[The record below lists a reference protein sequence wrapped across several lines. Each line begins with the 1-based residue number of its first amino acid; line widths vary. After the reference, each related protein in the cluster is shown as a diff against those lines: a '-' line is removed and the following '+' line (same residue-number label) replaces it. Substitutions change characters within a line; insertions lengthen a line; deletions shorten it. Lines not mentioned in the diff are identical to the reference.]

1 METLSQ
7 FFCIR
12 GCIAL
17 TGKGKN
23 ATIITMEQE
32 LLAQKGEEQRN
43 MKQSFTQKL
52 GAFFDRNYAMFF
64 APLIV
69 IVAYMA
75 ALFSYGVYPFGD
87 KYTAASYDLSAQI
100 CPFIEHFFD
109 VINGRSSLFYSYAV
123 AGGADVLGS
132 LLYCFVSPF
141 SFVFLLL
148 GEGMVAHAS
157 SIVMALKLGAISVA
171 GTWFAKKLFKDIPD
185 YLCIAI
191 GIVYTYSGYTFVAN
205 TYINWLDLMVYLPFA
220 VGAFKR
226 FVQTGSF
233 WLFSA
238 LVACCIYTTFS
249 IACFSMFIA
258 FPSLV
263 FFGLFCVE
271 KENRNRYIS
280 RLCLAFVSAVL
291 MALPILLPALAS
303 YLNAGRGSGGFF
315 DNFWYGFTLT
325 ESGAVTD
332 FADTTFVE
340 KAQEAAYRK
349 WSYVLTDGIFVALTV
364 VWFFRK
370 GLKAP
375 FAKFMLT
382 AGVLT
387 LVPVAVDESMLL
399 LNMGS
404 YMSYAYRFGFLN
416 ELFFLGGACLALD
429 NLCWKFDRA
438 YNGELLQPALFVE
451 VENPIETQNEGG
463 RYALKAKLRGSLG
476 WVLGFAAAT
485 VAVFAFLVWFIANDH
500 YKTIWESFVSDSEM
514 KKGLSSFS
522 SRFAHS
528 LGGAEVVSVF
538 FVAICLLVLFAS
550 LLVKKKKIGLKL
562 ASWLLI
568 LVVGAQAL
576 FLNNQIVVGN
586 RSTQHTGLE
595 NYRLLCEQM
604 AVLDSQNERDFQYN
618 NGYFRVKDYSDKVS
632 ANAPFTGRS
641 NAYTVFS
648 SMLDADNFTVGEL
661 FAYRGNLK
669 NSIKGQHN
677 PNKYNRGE
685 VFGDSFM
692 GYKYFYVPK
701 ADRDDIEKDSEMKQY
716 VRKVMVQND
725 NGEWKHLNRGG
736 YYVYENTLVF
746 PSAYKLPRG
755 DYRFVAPNEP
765 NSGYRKQNQG
775 AFYKFLSGKE
785 LANNKVTVS
794 AIRSLSTQLWANA
807 ARIEVGAGQITARVS
822 AKKGECLFL
831 NFVASEGYRVYVNG
845 KETQLIDN
853 DIHFLAVE
861 LQEGDNVVEFK
872 YSSPYVKWI
881 VAGTTIGL
889 LGLFALALILKK
901 TKIADRIAPVLSWAG
916 IGITVVAVAFF
927 MIFPTATGVVKLVR
941 LIL

>member
-1 METLSQ
+1 
-7 FFCIR
+7 
-12 GCIAL
+12 
-17 TGKGKN
+17 
-23 ATIITMEQE
+23 MEQE
-32 LLAQKGEEQRN
+32 IVAEHGETQVN
-43 MKQSFTQKL
+43 SKQSFLKKL
-52 GAFFDRNYAMFF
+52 GAFFDKNYALFF
-64 APLIV
+64 APLLV
-69 IVAYMA
+69 IVAYMV
-75 ALFSYGVYPFGD
+75 ALYSYGVYPFGN

-109 VINGRSSLFYSYAV
+109 FINGRSSLFYAYAI

-157 SIVMALKLGAISVA
+157 SIVMALKLGTISVA
-171 GTWFAKKLFKDIPD
+171 GTWFAKKQFKGIPD

-191 GIVYTYSGYTFVAN
+191 GIVYTYGGYTFVAN
-205 TYINWLDLMVYLPFA
+205 TYINWLDLLIYLPFA
-220 VGAFKR
+220 VGAFR
-226 FVQTGSF
+226 HFVKTDSF
-233 WLFSA
+233 WAFSI

-258 FPSLV
+258 FPALV
-263 FFGLFCVE
+263 FYGLLCVE
-271 KENRNRYIS
+271 KERRQRFIS
-280 RLCLAFVSAVL
+280 RLCIAFAVAIL
-291 MALPILLPALAS
+291 IALPILLPALAS
-303 YLNAGRGSGGFF
+303 YMNAGRGNGGFF
-315 DNFWYGFTLT
+315 DNFWYGFKVSDLG
-325 ESGAVTD
+325 EITD
-332 FADTTFVE
+332 FTDSTFVE

-349 WSYVLTDGIFVALTV
+349 WSYVLTDGIFASLTV
-364 VWFFRK
+364 VWFFRR
-370 GLKAP
+370 GLKDP

-387 LVPVAVDESMLL
+387 LLPVAVDESMLL

-429 NLCWKFDRA
+429 NLCWRCDRA
-438 YNGELLQPALFVE
+438 YDGELLSNTNKIPPE
-451 VENPIETQNEGG
+451 KEQNEGG
-463 RYALKAKLRGSLG
+463 RYALNGKIRGSLG
-476 WVLGFAAAT
+476 WIAGFTGLA
-485 VAVFAFLVWFIANDH
+485 VAVFAFFVWFISNNH
-500 YKTIWESFVSDSEM
+500 YKTIWEDFVTDSEM

-528 LGGAEVVSVF
+528 LGGAEVVAVF
-538 FVAICLLVLFAS
+538 FVLICVLVLFAS

-562 ASWLLI
+562 VSWLMI
-568 LVVGAQAL
+568 AVVGVQVL
-576 FLNNQIVVGN
+576 FLNNQIVLGN
-586 RSTQHTGLE
+586 RSTQHSGLAT
-595 NYRLLCEQM
+595 YRELCAQM
-604 AVLDSQNERDFQYN
+604 AELDSQNERDFQYN

-641 NAYTVFS
+641 NAYSVFS
-648 SMLDADNFTVGEL
+648 SMLDADNFAVGEL

-701 ADRDDIEKDSEMKQY
+701 ADRDDIEEDSEMKQY
-716 VRKVMVQND
+716 VRKVIVEN
-725 NGEWKHLNRGG
+725 EHLSLNG

-794 AIRSLSTQLWANA
+794 AVRSLSSHLWANA
-807 ARIEVGAGQITARVS
+807 AEIEVGAGQITARVN
-822 AKKGECLFL
+822 AKAGECLFL
-831 NFVASEGYRVYVNG
+831 NFVASAGYRVFVNG
-845 KETQLIDN
+845 KEAELIDN
-853 DIHFLAVE
+853 DIHFLAVTLE
-861 LQEGDNVVEFK
+861 EGDNVVEFK

-881 VAGTTIGL
+881 VFGALVAL
-889 LGLFALALILKK
+889 LGLCTVALVLKK
-901 TKIADRIAPVLSWAG
+901 TKIADRLAPAISWAG
-916 IGITVVAVAFF
+916 ILLTAGVVAFF
-927 MIFPTATGVVKLVR
+927 MIFPTATSVVKLVR

>member
-1 METLSQ
+1 
-7 FFCIR
+7 
-12 GCIAL
+12 
-17 TGKGKN
+17 
-23 ATIITMEQE
+23 MEQE
-32 LLAQKGEEQRN
+32 IVAQNGEGQTNTR
-43 MKQSFTQKL
+43 QSFTQKL
-52 GAFFDRNYAMFF
+52 GAFFDKNYALFF
-64 APLIV
+64 APLLV

-75 ALFSYGVYPFGD
+75 ALYSYGVYPFGD

-100 CPFIEHFFD
+100 CPFIEHFYD

-157 SIVMALKLGAISVA
+157 SIVMALKLGTISVA
-171 GTWFAKKLFKDIPD
+171 GTWFAKKQFKGIPD

-191 GIVYTYSGYTFVAN
+191 GIVYTYGGYTFVAN
-205 TYINWLDLMVYLPFA
+205 TYINWLDLLIYLPFV
-220 VGAFKR
+220 VGAFRR
-226 FVQTGSF
+226 FVQTDSF
-233 WLFSA
+233 WLFSV

-258 FPSLV
+258 FPALV
-263 FFGLFCVE
+263 FYGLLCVE
-271 KENRNRYIS
+271 KEKRHRFIS
-280 RLCLAFVSAVL
+280 RLCIAFVASIL
-291 MALPILLPALAS
+291 LALPILLPALAS
-303 YLNAGRGSGGFF
+303 YINAGRGSGGFF
-315 DNFWYGFTLT
+315 DNFWYGFT
-325 ESGAVTD
+325 VTD
-332 FADTTFVE
+332 SGSITDFTDSTFVE
-340 KAQEAAYRK
+340 KVQEAAYRK
-349 WSYVLTDGIFVALTV
+349 WSYVLTDGIFASLTI
-364 VWFFRK
+364 VWFFRR
-370 GLKAP
+370 GLKDP

-429 NLCWKFDRA
+429 NLCWRCDRA
-438 YNGELLQPALFVE
+438 YDNELLQPILLSKTEKTSAE
-451 VENPIETQNEGG
+451 APEKEQNEGG
-463 RYALKAKLRGSLG
+463 RYALNGKIRGSMG
-476 WVLGFAAAT
+476 WIAGFTVAVL
-485 VAVFAFLVWFIANDH
+485 AVFAFFVWFISADH
-500 YKTIWESFVSDSEM
+500 YKTIWENFVTDSEM

-528 LGGAEVVSVF
+528 LGGAEVVAVF
-538 FVAICLLVLFAS
+538 FVLICVLVLFAS
-550 LLVKKKKIGLKL
+550 LLVKKKKIGLQL
-562 ASWLLI
+562 VSWLMI
-568 LVVGAQAL
+568 AIVGVQVL
-576 FLNNQIVVGN
+576 FLNNQIVLGN
-586 RSTQHTGLE
+586 RSTQHTGLAT
-595 NYRLLCEQM
+595 YRELCEQM
-604 AVLDSQNERDFQYN
+604 AVLDSQDERDFKYN

-641 NAYTVFS
+641 NAYSVFS
-648 SMLDADNFTVGEL
+648 SMLDADNFAVGEL

-701 ADRDDIEKDSEMKQY
+701 ADREDIENDSEMKQY
-716 VRKVMVQND
+716 VRKVTVNND
-725 NGEWKHLNRGG
+725 EGESEHLSLNG

-775 AFYKFLSGKE
+775 AFYQFLCGKE
-785 LANNKVTVS
+785 LSNNKVTVS
-794 AIRSLSTQLWANA
+794 AIRALSTHLWANA
-807 ARIEVGAGQITARVS
+807 AEIEVGAGQITARVS
-822 AKKGECLFL
+822 AKAGECLFL

-845 KETQLIDN
+845 KEAELIDN

-861 LQEGDNVVEFK
+861 LENGENVVEFK

-881 VAGTTIGL
+881 GFGGLVAL
-889 LGLFALALILKK
+889 LGLCTVALVLKK
-901 TKIADRIAPVLSWAG
+901 TKIADRLAPVLSWTGIILTAG
-916 IGITVVAVAFF
+916 LVAFF
-927 MIFPTATGVVKLVR
+927 MIFPTATSVVKLVR
-941 LIL
+941 LTL